1 MFVLICCMSF
11 TVQHPTL
18 KKIEVQMHLYLP
30 PPQRSACYNRFEMES
45 RNLNEFTIPL
55 SSRRRSSLMN
65 SAMILRKNAELQS
78 EYIKVQ
84 NQIDELIQTRA
95 KLEKTK
101 KTYEAMVEK
110 LHLCTE
116 GAF

>member
-1 MFVLICCMSF
+1 
-11 TVQHPTL
+11 
-18 KKIEVQMHLYLP
+18 
-30 PPQRSACYNRFEMES
+30 MES
-45 RNLNEFTIPL
+45 RNLNDFTIPL
-55 SSRRRSSLMN
+55 SSENAYILMN

-110 LHLCTE
+110 LPPHRRRN
-116 GAF
+116 